1 MKIIIIMSVVNTRK
15 QHELLFKDLQLLK
28 CTLEVTGNAASP

>member
-15 QHELLFKDLQLLK
+15 QHELFKDLQLLK